1 MIVSFACRRTE
12 RLFTTGKATVFLK
25 AIEPV
30 AKRKLTMLH
39 MAEKL
44 DDLRIPPGNR
54 LEALK
59 GKRKGQCSIHVTNPP
74 GAEWEREANPKG
86 LNTGKYLTNLQHRL
100 CSRLNDGKPEGV
112 EIVDYH
118 D

>member
-1 MIVSFACRRTE
+1 MLDIITTPIIVKRMIVSFACRLTE
-12 RLFTTGKATVFLK
+12 QLFTTGKATVFLK
-25 AIEPV
+25 AIESV

-39 MAEKL
+39 MAKKL

-59 GKRKGQCSIHVTNPP
+59 GNRKGQHSIRIHQQ
-74 GAEWEREANPKG
+74 
-86 LNTGKYLTNLQHRL
+86 YRL
-100 CSRLNDGKPEGV
+100 CFRFNDGKAEDV